1 MQGIRVHN
9 LLPIYPCFLTNLQD
23 FHGVL
28 NACKKLIFG
37 LDSRARNLEKK
48 GGFEWFLHLL
58 GVMDLRTKELQ
69 LHVGLELGLIEFWYM
84 VVMLKRERG
93 RS

>member
-9 LLPIYPCFLTNLQD
+9 LLPISPCFLTNLQD

-48 GGFEWFLHLL
+48 GGFE
-58 GVMDLRTKELQ
+58 
-69 LHVGLELGLIEFWYM
+69 
-84 VVMLKRERG
+84 
-93 RS
+93 